1 MAKEGLISNISGEE
15 CLEVELPKWKKDVK
29 TGHYKMLDLF
39 KAKIFGSTQKFKV
52 SLNLIM

>member
-39 KAKIFGSTQKFKV
+39 KAKIVGSTQKFKV